1 VTIGTGLSD
10 AAITAFAREWF
21 DKLSRHVPVEE
32 LLPLL
37 SNVGPRM
44 QFPERTITNREGFR
58 AWYAEV
64 GDAYSQQSHDIERLE
79 VRRSSTA
86 TEVDV
91 VVVWN
96 ATRRAD
102 LTSLLMRATQTWTI
116 GNTGPRGAPVII
128 EYIVKTLENI
138 A

>member
-1 VTIGTGLSD
+1 
-10 AAITAFAREWF
+10 
-21 DKLSRHVPVEE
+21 
-32 LLPLL
+32 
-37 SNVGPRM
+37 M
-44 QFPERTITNREGFR
+44 QFPERTITNREEFR
-58 AWYAEV
+58 DWYAGV

-102 LTSLLMRATQTWTI
+102 LTRLSMRATQTWTI
-116 GNTGPRGAPVII
+116 GNTGPRECP
-128 EYIVKTLENI
+128 
-138 A
+138 